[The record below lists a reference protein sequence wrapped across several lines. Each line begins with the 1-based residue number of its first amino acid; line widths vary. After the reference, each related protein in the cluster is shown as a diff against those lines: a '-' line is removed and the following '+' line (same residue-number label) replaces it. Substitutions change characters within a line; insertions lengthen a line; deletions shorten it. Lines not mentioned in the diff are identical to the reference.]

1 MRFLLV
7 ASVALAALAAT
18 PAFAQS
24 PVWSG
29 DGTLAD
35 SDRATEDGHR
45 YDDHVV
51 RLQAGQRYRISLDSD
66 AFDPVLRLYR
76 STSEEPVAENDDGG
90 ESLNSRLSFQPPES
104 GDYVLRATS
113 YSADGRGAYSARVE
127 TQAPLPPPVTTPG
140 QSVSATGTWSLW
152 QGALT
157 ASDPDVDGRHYR
169 DYLIRMEAGQTRY
182 ISLTASDF
190 DPIVQIFAASERGN
204 DTPMTLDED
213 DDGGVGLNSFM
224 VFQPEVA
231 GDYIVRVMS
240 LGSGGTG
247 PYTLYVSQ

>member
-7 ASVALAALAAT
+7 ASTALAVLAT
-18 PAFAQS
+18 SPAFAQGQ
-24 PVWSG
+24 VWSG
-29 DGTLAD
+29 NGTLAD
-35 SDRATEDGHR
+35 SDRSTEDGHR

-51 RLQAGQRYRISLDSD
+51 RLEAGQRYRISLDSD
-66 AFDPVLRLYR
+66 AFDAVLRLYR
-76 STSEEPVAENDDGG
+76 STSDEPVAENDDGG
-90 ESLNSRLSFQPPES
+90 ESLNSRISYQPTVS

-140 QSVSATGTWSLW
+140 QIVSATGTWSLW
-152 QGALT
+152 QGTLT
-157 ASDPDVDGRHYR
+157 NADPDMEGRHYR
-169 DYLIRMEAGQTRY
+169 DYLIRVEAGQTRY

-190 DPIVQIFAASERGN
+190 DPMVQVFAAAERGN

-213 DDGGVGLNSFM
+213 DDGGVGLNSFL
-224 VFQPEVA
+224 VFAPDEA

-240 LGSGGTG
+240 FGSEGTG
-247 PYTLYVSQ
+247 AYTLYVSQ

>member
-7 ASVALAALAAT
+7 ASTALAALAAG
-18 PAFAQS
+18 PAFAQG

-76 STSEEPVAENDDGG
+76 STSEEPLAENDDGG
-90 ESLNSRLSFQPPES
+90 ESLNSRLSFQPAES

-127 TQAPLPPPVTTPG
+127 TQAPLRPPVTTPG
-140 QSVSATGTWSLW
+140 QTVSATGVWSLW
-152 QGALT
+152 QGTLT
-157 ASDPDVDGRHYR
+157 AADPDVEGRRYR
-169 DYLIRMEAGQTRY
+169 DYLIRVEAGQTRY

-190 DPIVQIFAASERGN
+190 DPMVQVFAASERGN

-213 DDGGVGLNSFM
+213 DDGGVGLNAFL
-224 VFQPEVA
+224 VFAPDQG
-231 GDYIVRVMS
+231 GDYIVRVMTFGS
-240 LGSGGTG
+240 ESGGA
-247 PYTLYVSQ
+247 YTLYVSQ

>member
-7 ASVALAALAAT
+7 ASTALAVLATSPAL
-18 PAFAQS
+18 AQS
-24 PVWSG
+24 PAWSG
-29 DGTLAD
+29 SGTLAD
-35 SDRATEDGHR
+35 GDRGTEDGHR

-51 RLQAGQRYRISLDSD
+51 RLEAGQRYRISLDSD

-76 STSEEPVAENDDGG
+76 STNDEPVAENDDGG
-90 ESLNSRLSFQPPES
+90 ESLNSRISYQPTVS

-140 QSVSATGTWSLW
+140 QIVSATGTWSLW
-152 QGALT
+152 QGTLT
-157 ASDPDVDGRHYR
+157 NADPDTEGRHYR
-169 DYLIRMEAGQTRY
+169 DYLIRVEAGQTRY

-190 DPIVQIFAASERGN
+190 DPMVQVFAASERGS

-213 DDGGVGLNSFM
+213 DDGGVGLNSFL
-224 VFQPEVA
+224 VFAPDEA

-240 LGSGGTG
+240 FGSEGTG
-247 PYTLYVSQ
+247 GYTLYVSQ